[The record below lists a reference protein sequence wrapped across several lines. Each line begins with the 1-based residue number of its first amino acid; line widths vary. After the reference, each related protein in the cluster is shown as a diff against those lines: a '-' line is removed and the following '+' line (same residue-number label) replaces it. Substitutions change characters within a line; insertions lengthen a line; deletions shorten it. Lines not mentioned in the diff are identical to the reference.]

1 MKNVNIN
8 NITDSPLVRLYVD
21 SVDYN
26 NDFYKLSGWVGIFK
40 GEVKEFL
47 NYECSV
53 QGLKQ
58 GAVDLFN
65 KRKIPLTNK
74 NMKFTLNI
82 RKKDIFRDVKL
93 LLTDNTIIKIGS
105 LSKWVVYYSGFNKI
119 TKDLVV
125 VDDFY
130 QDPDLIREW
139 TMNNLTF
146 RGTGASKGERSQ
158 RFSIAGT
165 KEKFEKILGTPI
177 RNWDYKGY
185 ANETFQFCTAD
196 QQTVYHMDRQKYAGM
211 IFLSPNAP
219 ATAGTNFYRSRIT
232 GRTSFPDRN
241 TTKEGGELWRKSFTG
256 SNKELNFYDG
266 TQHELID
273 RVGNK
278 YNRLVLF
285 NAQQIHA
292 AGDYFGD
299 SIKNARYFHI
309 FFFDI

>member
-1 MKNVNIN
+1 MKNTDIN
-8 NITDSPLVRLYVD
+8 NITDASFVRLYVD
-21 SVDYN
+21 SVDYSN
-26 NDFYKLSGWVGIFK
+26 NDFYTLSGWIGLFK
-40 GEVKEFL
+40 GEVEGFL
-47 NYECSV
+47 NLDYSFH
-53 QGLKQ
+53 GLKQ
-58 GAVDLFN
+58 GAVDLFI
-65 KRKIPLTNK
+65 KYDLPLTNE

-82 RKKDIFRDVKL
+82 RKEDIFKDVKV
-93 LLTDNTIIKIGS
+93 LLTDKTIHKIGN
-105 LSKWVVYYSGFNKI
+105 LSKWIVYYSGFNKI

-130 QDPDLIREW
+130 KDPDLIRKW
-139 TMNNLTF
+139 TMDNLTF
-146 RGTGASKGERSQ
+146 KGTGASKGERSQ

-165 KEKFEKILGTPI
+165 KQKFERILGTPI
-177 RNWDYKGY
+177 HNWNYEGY

-241 TTKEGGELWRKSFTG
+241 TKEGTELFFKSFKG
-256 SNKELNFYDG
+256 SNKDLNFYDS

-299 SIKNARYFHI
+299 SIENARYFHI

>member
-1 MKNVNIN
+1 MKNTNIN
-8 NITDSPLVRLYVD
+8 NATDNPLVRLYID
-21 SVDYN
+21 KVDYS
-26 NDFYKLSGWVGIFK
+26 NDEIYKLSGWVGIFK
-40 GEVKEFL
+40 GEVKGFL
-47 NYECSV
+47 NLECSFH
-53 QGLKQ
+53 GLKK

-65 KRKIPLTNK
+65 QYKTPLSNK
-74 NMKFTLNI
+74 NMKFNLTI
-82 RKKDIFRDVKL
+82 RKEDIFKEVKVL
-93 LLTDNTIIKIGS
+93 LADETIFNIGS

-130 QDPDLIREW
+130 QDPDLIRKW
-139 TMNNLTF
+139 TMDNLTF
-146 RGTGASKGERSQ
+146 KNTGASKGQRSQ

-177 RNWDYKGY
+177 HNWNYGGY

-196 QQTVYHMDRQKYAGM
+196 QQTVYHMDKQKYAGM
-211 IFLSPNAP
+211 IFLSPFAP
-219 ATAGTNFYRSRIT
+219 PSSGTNFYRSRIT
-232 GRTSFPDRN
+232 GRSSFPDRK
-241 TTKEGGELWRKSFTG
+241 TKEGNVEFLRSFKG

-273 RVGNK
+273 RIGNK

-299 SIKNARYFHI
+299 SIENARYFHI

>member
-1 MKNVNIN
+1 MKNTNIN
-8 NITDSPLVRLYVD
+8 NATDNPLVRLYID
-21 SVDYN
+21 KVDYS
-26 NDFYKLSGWVGIFK
+26 NDEIYKLSGWVGIFK
-40 GEVKEFL
+40 GEVKGFL
-47 NYECSV
+47 NLEYSFH
-53 QGLKQ
+53 GLKK

-65 KRKIPLTNK
+65 QYKTPLSNK
-74 NMKFTLNI
+74 NMKFNLTI
-82 RKKDIFRDVKL
+82 RKEDIFKEVKVL
-93 LLTDNTIIKIGS
+93 LEDETVFSIGS

-139 TMNNLTF
+139 TMDNLTF
-146 RGTGASKGERSQ
+146 KNTGASKGERSQ

-165 KEKFEKILGTPI
+165 KEKFEKILGTPVH
-177 RNWDYKGY
+177 NWNYGGY

-196 QQTVYHMDRQKYAGM
+196 QQTVYHMDQQNYAGM
-211 IFLSPNAP
+211 IFLSPFAP
-219 ATAGTNFYRSRIT
+219 PSSGTNFYRNKIT
-232 GRTSFPDRN
+232 GRSSFPDRK
-241 TTKEGGELWRKSFTG
+241 TKKGNVEFLRSFKG
-256 SNKELNFYDG
+256 FNKNLNFYDG

-273 RVGNK
+273 RIGNK

-299 SIKNARYFHI
+299 SIENARYFHI

>member
-1 MKNVNIN
+1 MKNTNIN
-8 NITDSPLVRLYVD
+8 NSTDNPLVRLYVD
-21 SVDYN
+21 EVDYSKDN
-26 NDFYKLSGWVGIFK
+26 FYKLTGWVGLFK
-40 GEVKEFL
+40 GEVKGFL
-47 NYECSV
+47 NYDCDV
-53 QGLKQ
+53 IGLKQ
-58 GAVDLFN
+58 EAIDLFN
-65 KRKIPLTNK
+65 NLKIPLSNK
-74 NMKFTLNI
+74 NMKFTLTINKEDI
-82 RKKDIFRDVKL
+82 FKDIKI
-93 LLTDNTIIKIGS
+93 LLTDDTIHNIGS

-130 QDPDLIREW
+130 KDPDLIRKW
-139 TMNNLTF
+139 TMDNLTF
-146 RGTGASKGERSQ
+146 KGTGTSKGERSQ

-165 KEKFEKILGTPI
+165 QQKFEKILGTPI
-177 RNWDYKGY
+177 HNWKYEGY

-196 QQTVYHMDRQKYAGM
+196 QQTVYHMDKQRYAGM

-219 ATAGTNFYRSRIT
+219 ATAGTNFYRSRVT
-232 GRTSFPDRN
+232 GRTSFPDRK
-241 TTKEGGELWRKSFTG
+241 TKEGNADFLKSFKG

-273 RVGNK
+273 KIGNK

-299 SIKNARYFHI
+299 SIENARYFHI